1 MEQKHRAAPLKP
13 HTRHGTSLFSV
24 YLCFHFTALLVG
36 FNSFVPSAWCVVPA
50 FNSTEAHSSK
60 PTMSNIHTVLYIK
73 YYAWRDFSLSPPV
86 CCSLGCS
93 DEADGFKCASRA
105 P

>member
-1 MEQKHRAAPLKP
+1 MEQEQRAAPLNATHSPPKNLL
-13 HTRHGTSLFSV
+13 SA
-24 YLCFHFTALLVG
+24 YLCFQLV
-36 FNSFVPSAWCVVPA
+36 FSNSFVPSGWCAVPVSSSA
-50 FNSTEAHSSK
+50 EAHSSK
-60 PTMSNIHTVLYIK
+60 PAMSNIHTVLYIK